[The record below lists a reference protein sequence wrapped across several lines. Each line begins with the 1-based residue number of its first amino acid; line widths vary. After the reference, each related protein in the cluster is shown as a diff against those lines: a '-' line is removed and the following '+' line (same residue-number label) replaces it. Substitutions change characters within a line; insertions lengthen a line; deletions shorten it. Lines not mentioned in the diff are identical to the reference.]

1 MMHIKE
7 VIEKMKEE
15 LKEETSYKIVL
26 EGDVVEERMEFS
38 GHAPTMVQ
46 RLSKALGVAIAK
58 AVAPES
64 LETAYETT
72 ADWVKKAAE
81 EEMAKK

>member
-1 MMHIKE
+1 MTPIKE
-7 VIEKMKEE
+7 VIDKMKEE

-26 EGDVVEERMEFS
+26 EGDIVEERMEFS

-58 AVAPES
+58 SVAPES

-72 ADWVKKAAE
+72 ADWVREASEKE
-81 EEMAKK
+81 LAKR